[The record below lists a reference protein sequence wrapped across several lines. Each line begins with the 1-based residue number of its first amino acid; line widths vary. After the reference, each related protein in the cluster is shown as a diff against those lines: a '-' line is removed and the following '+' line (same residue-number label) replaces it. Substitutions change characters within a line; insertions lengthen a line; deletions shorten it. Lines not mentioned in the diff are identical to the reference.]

1 MSMVPGACDNLVGG
15 AVTQVAD
22 VPVWETALFDTRSRA
37 RGIFP
42 LSAPSRVESAMTP
55 RKGTKFRRTVEEVAD
70 LTVTHRHAAGID
82 VHSAV
87 HFVAVPTEDVPSGFI
102 NPERKLPAGVRKFGA
117 NTGDLEA
124 IAAWL
129 KDCEVTTVA
138 MESTGVYW
146 IPLYELLASQGFDVI
161 LADPRQTKHAP
172 GRPKSDVLDCQWI
185 RRLHSYGLLTASFR
199 PADEIVVWRGFQR
212 QREMLIRYA
221 AQHVQHMQKALEE
234 MNVKLTEV
242 VSDIVGQTG
251 MKIIKDMVRGER
263 DPLKLAKHRHERCK
277 ATEAEIASALYGNW
291 RKEHLFALKQGLQ
304 MYEFYQRQLREC
316 DREIETC
323 LQGFADKSGG
333 ASLPVRPPK
342 QKPRRHEP
350 KFGARALLFRMAGV
364 DLTVIEGISE
374 TTALVILSEIGTDL
388 SRFPSEKNFVS
399 WLGLCPQHRGSA
411 GKIFNRRVRRGANRA
426 ARAMRMAAQGCHHAK
441 NALGAFYRRIQARCG
456 GAKAVVATARKIAE
470 RVYRMLKYGQEYVR
484 QAEQAYEEAYRL
496 RTVKAMAR
504 KAESLGY
511 KLVPATAE

>member
-1 MSMVPGACDNLVGG
+1 
-15 AVTQVAD
+15 
-22 VPVWETALFDTRSRA
+22 
-37 RGIFP
+37 
-42 LSAPSRVESAMTP
+42 MTP
-55 RKGTKFRRTVEEVAD
+55 QKGKKFRRSEEAED
-70 LTVTHRHAAGID
+70 LKVTHAHAAGID

-87 HFVAVPTEDVPSGFI
+87 HFVAVPVQDVPKGFI
-102 NPERKLPAGVRKFGA
+102 NPDAKLPAGVRKFGT

-129 KDCEVTTVA
+129 KDCAVKTIA

-146 IPLYELLASQGFDVI
+146 IPLFELLASRGFDVI
-161 LADPRQTKHAP
+161 LVDPRQTKHAP

-185 RRLHSYGLLTASFR
+185 QRLHGYGLLTASFR
-199 PADEIVVWRGFQR
+199 PADEIVVWRGYQR

-242 VSDIVGQTG
+242 VSDITGHTG
-251 MKIIKDMVRGER
+251 MKIIEDIVRGVR
-263 DPLKLAKHRHERCK
+263 DPLKLAKHRHEKCK

-291 RKEHLFALKQGLQ
+291 REEHLFALKQALQ
-304 MYEFYQRQLREC
+304 LHEFYHRQLRDCEE
-316 DREIETC
+316 RIEAC
-323 LQGFADKSGG
+323 LRAFADKSRG
-333 ASLPVRPPK
+333 ASLPPN
-342 QKPRRHEP
+342 PRQQTRKRNEV

-388 SRFPSEKNFVS
+388 SRFPTEKNFVS

-411 GKIFNRRVRRGANRA
+411 GRIFSRRLRRGANRA
-426 ARAMRMAAQGCHHAK
+426 ARALRMAGQGCHHAK

-470 RVYRMLKYGQEYVR
+470 RVYRLLKYGQEYVR
-484 QAEQAYEEAYRL
+484 QAEQVYEEAYRL
-496 RTVKAMAR
+496 RTLKGMAR

-511 KLVPATAE
+511 KLVAVTE